1 MKKLNEIQRCF
12 TKMYLL
18 HNNQIFKKIILSK
31 YKNIKNYLI
40 DKKPIIQTG
49 GSLNK
54 ITIKYN
60 NEKFKWYEQE
70 PDYWVL
76 YDKEKYDCISISID
90 SESNESYINNINAD
104 IVKCGDTILTN
115 QGSHLFKIGLI
126 FLKENKKLFN
136 INSIKLKDNAVK
148 NCSDN
153 KRINLGLFLT
163 LLTGNTWYGNYG
175 FRPIDK
181 DYRKQYKHNKKIME
195 QIRLNDINFNKII
208 DKLLKYKT
216 NNKITDVQYD
226 YFMNSYNKLKD
237 NNPLMKDILF
247 VVFKKE
253 NYDLMCGVF
262 NLIYEKLIL
271 LLKLK
276 TKYLYNQ
283 CIYMLDI

>member
-1 MKKLNEIQRCF
+1 
-12 TKMYLL
+12 MYLL
-18 HNNQIFKKIILSK
+18 YNNPIFKKIILSK

-70 PDYWVL
+70 SGYWIL
-76 YDKEKYDCISISID
+76 YDKDKYDCISISID

-104 IVKCGDTILTN
+104 LVKCGDTILTN
-115 QGSHLFKIGLI
+115 QGSYLFKIWLI

-153 KRINLGLFLT
+153 KKINLGIFLT
-163 LLTGNTWYGNYG
+163 LLTGDTWYGKYG

-181 DYRKQYKHNKKIME
+181 DYRKQYKYNKKIME
-195 QIRLNDINFNKII
+195 QLRLNDINFNKIL
-208 DKLLKYKT
+208 DKLLKYKN

-237 NNPLMKDILF
+237 NNPLMKDILID
-247 VVFKKE
+247 VFKKE
-253 NYDLMCGVF
+253 NYDLLCGVF

-271 LLKLK
+271 LFKLK

-283 CIYMLDI
+283 SVYILNI